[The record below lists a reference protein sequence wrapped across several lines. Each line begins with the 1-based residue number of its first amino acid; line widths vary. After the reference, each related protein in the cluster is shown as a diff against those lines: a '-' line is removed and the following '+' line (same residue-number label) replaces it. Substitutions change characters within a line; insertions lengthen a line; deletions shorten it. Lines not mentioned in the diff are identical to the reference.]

1 MTQGAEVERPP
12 ALSPAVYRLG
22 LVSLL
27 TDVAGD
33 VVTTLMPFF
42 LVGTLGASFGF
53 VGVIDGTADAL
64 ASFLKV
70 VSGRLG
76 DGRLPKK
83 RLVLAGYALA
93 GVARPLMAFA
103 TLPLHV
109 LLIRVTDRIGK
120 GIRTAPRDAW
130 IADVTPEGSR
140 GRAYGVH
147 RALDNVG
154 SFLGPLVALLLYRVA
169 GLPLPTVFLLTL
181 VPGALAVLLLWAT
194 PEPAPGA
201 VATPKAARAGP
212 LPMRLRA
219 FLLVAFTF
227 ALANASDAFVLLL
240 GRQVGLDET
249 WILGTWI
256 AFAGLRTL
264 TIAPGSALSDRI
276 GRRTTLLLGWLLYAV
291 VYFAFS
297 FATTPVHWAL
307 TLVVYT
313 GYYGLTEGAERALVA
328 DLAPEAQ
335 RGTAFG
341 WFHGLIGAALL
352 PASAGFGWIADRHD
366 LATAFRTAAVVALVA
381 ALGLVAIV
389 RTWPSAR
396 AQASR

>member
-1 MTQGAEVERPP
+1 MTEPKASEAP
-12 ALSPAVYRLG
+12 ALSPAIYRLG
-22 LVSLL
+22 MVSLL

-33 VVTTLMPFF
+33 VVTTLLPFF
-42 LVGTLGASFGF
+42 LVGTLGASFGL
-53 VGVIDGTADAL
+53 VGIIDGAADAL

-70 VSGRLG
+70 ISGRLG

-93 GVARPLMAFA
+93 GLARPLMAVVA
-103 TLPLHV
+103 TPLQV
-109 LLIRVTDRIGK
+109 LLVRLTDRIGK

-130 IADVTPEGSR
+130 IADVTPEAHR

-147 RALDNVG
+147 RAMDNLG
-154 SFLGPLVALLLYRVA
+154 SFLGPLVALLLYRVV
-169 GLPLPTVFLLTL
+169 GLPLPTVFALTIL
-181 VPGALAVLLLWAT
+181 PGALAVILLWVT
-194 PEPAPGA
+194 PEPAPGELRQ
-201 VATPKAARAGP
+201 AAAAPAGP

-219 FLLVAFTF
+219 FLVVAFGF

-240 GRQVGLDET
+240 GRTVGLDET
-249 WILGTWI
+249 WILASWI
-256 AFAGLRTL
+256 AFAGVRTL

-276 GRRTTLLLGWLLYAV
+276 GRRTTLLLGWLLYAA

-297 FATTPVHWAL
+297 LATTPLHWVL
-307 TLVVYT
+307 TLLPYA

-328 DLAPEAQ
+328 DLAPASQ

-352 PASAGFGWIADRHD
+352 PASAGFGWIADTVD
-366 LATAFRTAAVVALVA
+366 LATAFRAAAGIALIA
-381 ALGLVAIV
+381 ALGLSAVV
-389 RTWPSAR
+389 RTWPSQQ
-396 AQASR
+396 AQARR

>member
-1 MTQGAEVERPP
+1 LTQAGEVDRAPK
-12 ALSPAVYRLG
+12 LSPAVYRLG
-22 LVSLL
+22 VVSLL

-33 VVTTLMPFF
+33 VVTTLLPFF
-42 LVGTLGASFGF
+42 LMGPLGASFGF
-53 VGVIDGTADAL
+53 VGVVDGAADAL
-64 ASFLKV
+64 SSFLKV

-83 RLVLAGYALA
+83 RLVLSGYALA
-93 GVARPLMAFA
+93 GLARPLLAFA

-147 RALDNVG
+147 RALDNLG
-154 SFLGPLVALLLYRVA
+154 SFLGPLVALVLYRGL
-169 GLPLPTVFLLTL
+169 GLPLPTVFLLTI
-181 VPGALAVLLLWAT
+181 VPGALAVLLLWVT

-201 VATPKAARAGP
+201 VKAPKTAIAGP

-219 FLLVAFTF
+219 FLLVAFAF

-240 GRQVGLDET
+240 GREVGLDET
-249 WILGTWI
+249 WILGGWI

-276 GRRTTLLLGWLLYAV
+276 GRRTTLLFGWLLYAA

-297 FATTPVHWAL
+297 LATTPLHWAL
-307 TLVVYT
+307 ILVVYT

-335 RGTAFG
+335 RGSAFG

-352 PASAGFGWIADRHD
+352 PASAAFGWIADQWD
-366 LATAFRTAAVVALVA
+366 LATAFRTSAVISLVA
-381 ALGLVAIV
+381 SAGLVAV
-389 RTWPSAR
+389 LRTWPSAR
-396 AQASR
+396 C